1 MLDFQLMY
9 SAGLLIYSIFVLLW
23 VLILRDRVQDAE
35 IRNELS
41 VMVNTTNLI
50 MWIGYLV
57 LLLTG
62 KFQ

>member
-41 VMVNTTNLI
+41 VMVNTTHLI
-50 MWIGYLV
+50 MWIGYLI